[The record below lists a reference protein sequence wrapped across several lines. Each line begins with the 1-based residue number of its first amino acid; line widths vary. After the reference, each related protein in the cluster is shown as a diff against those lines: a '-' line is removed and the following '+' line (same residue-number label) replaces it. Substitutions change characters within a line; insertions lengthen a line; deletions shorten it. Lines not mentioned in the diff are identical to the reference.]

1 MLTVYADVTGRANF
15 HFHWRV
21 DKAMLLNT
29 LTDELNSPGKGRV
42 GYPPFPF
49 FAKLLIRRDLAA
61 EVSVKSSNE
70 TGYRQ
75 NPHSIALICHAEVGA
90 AEAGGRHHQYKRWD
104 RVVAPALS
112 GLFSYIWGVRGV
124 DSLARSLICGLLR
137 SRVVG
142 GCGSFLV
149 KDRTGL

>member
-75 NPHSIALICHAEVGA
+75 NPHSIALICHTEVGLQKLGTVTISIR
-90 AEAGGRHHQYKRWD
+90 GGTGWLRQLYLVWFL
-104 RVVAPALS
+104 AFGAFE
-112 GLFSYIWGVRGV
+112 GLTAW
-124 DSLARSLICGLLR
+124 
-137 SRVVG
+137 
-142 GCGSFLV
+142 
-149 KDRTGL
+149 